1 MTKEVIC
8 GEVTGDCAFHVRSD
22 DEDEVVDVVQRHA
35 ETKHAMSLSHS
46 ETRDLVQDA

>member
-22 DEDEVVDVVQRHA
+22 DEAEVIDIVQRHA
-35 ETKHAMSLSHS
+35 ETKHDMSLSRS
-46 ETRDLVQDA
+46 EAGELVQDA